1 MNGFMPRG
9 IDGFTERTK
18 MKCSNVGCRNYDEDA
33 KIPCAEC
40 QERERR
46 TETKENRDR
55 AWRIEQMKKHQRKD
69 NNK

>member
-1 MNGFMPRG
+1 
-9 IDGFTERTK
+9 
-18 MKCSNVGCRNYDEDA
+18 MKCSNVGCRNYDYDA
-33 KIPCAEC
+33 KTPCAEC